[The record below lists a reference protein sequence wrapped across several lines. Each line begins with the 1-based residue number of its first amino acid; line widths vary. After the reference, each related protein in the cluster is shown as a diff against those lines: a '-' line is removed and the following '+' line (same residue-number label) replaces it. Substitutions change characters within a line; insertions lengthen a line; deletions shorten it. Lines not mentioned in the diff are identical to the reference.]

1 MSVEGSLSQF
11 VSVRVTTRSSKNTP
25 AVLVGVE
32 VDRIA
37 ADGTL
42 WVGITA
48 AFVQAPVF
56 PAWPA
61 AKILYGCISAGF
73 AFWLSAKWK
82 GGNGFERR

>member
-1 MSVEGSLSQF
+1 
-11 VSVRVTTRSSKNTP
+11 
-25 AVLVGVE
+25 VLVGVE
-32 VDRIA
+32 VDSIA

-61 AKILYGCISAGF
+61 AKILYGCIKRGIRV
-73 AFWLSAKWK
+73 LAKCEMEGRKWI
-82 GGNGFERR
+82 